1 MKQNKVFLFVLLC
14 STLLM
19 ACTKEEFKSQKVES
33 SLATRSSTSHPVP
46 YSPLVL
52 NEVEE
57 IKKTVD
63 CDVWKYFEN
72 FKTVIYATSVQTSS
86 DVFSFI
92 PSAKEG
98 KGNKIVEELYELEI
112 RDGDGN
118 PMPFAGMKAEQ
129 KEVFIDLYLA
139 AEAKVLNEKIAQV
152 PALKNYIEEE
162 NRATGATIESN
173 GLTPLILGI
182 IDPELLAKI
191 KRIEYSDFARTN
203 DAKRQYL
210 KEREDENPD
219 VGGSGSDPSDPNT
232 SFTLEKVRKEWAM
245 QSRPGNFV
253 LRLSKHNE
261 PWIFATI
268 VDWDLN
274 VGHAGIIDNF
284 IYADTDLHTNS
295 TIESFKG
302 DGVQCHSIAD
312 WKTAHYL
319 MGIQKVEYYF
329 SWKHL
334 SIRREC
340 HPVNSIPLR
349 DWANKY
355 IGVEYARNVKFP
367 IAKLVAP
374 HYFTC
379 TTLVW
384 WCSKKAYGINLSRW
398 LSTIVTPADLLI
410 DENSY
415 IIASIE

>member
-1 MKQNKVFLFVLLC
+1 MKRNRVFLFVLLC

-33 SLATRSSTSHPVP
+33 SLATQSSTSHPVT
-46 YSPLVL
+46 YSLFVL

-72 FKTVIYATSVQTSS
+72 FKTVIYATSVPTSS
-86 DVFSFI
+86 DIFSFI
-92 PSAKEG
+92 PNAKAG
-98 KGNKIVEELYELEI
+98 KGNKIVEELYGLEI
-112 RDGDGN
+112 RDADGN
-118 PMPFAGMKAEQ
+118 SMPFAGMKAEQ

-139 AEAKVLNEKIAQV
+139 TEAKVLNEKIAQV
-152 PALKNYIEEE
+152 PALKNYIKEE

-173 GLTPLILGI
+173 GLTPLTLGI
-182 IDPELLAKI
+182 IDPQILAKI
-191 KRIEYSDFARTN
+191 KRIEYSDFARVN
-203 DAKRQYL
+203 DAKRLTL
-210 KEREDENPD
+210 KKYIDEDSEA
-219 VGGSGSDPSDPNT
+219 GGSESGTSDASMP
-232 SFTLEKVRKEWAM
+232 FTLEKVRKEWAM

-253 LRLSKHNE
+253 LRLSKHNK

-268 VDWDLN
+268 VDGDLN

-302 DGVQCHSIAD
+302 DGVQCNSIAD

-319 MGIQKVEYYF
+319 MGIQDVEYYF
-329 SWKHL
+329 SWKHF

-355 IGVEYARNVKFP
+355 IGVEYASNVKFP

-415 IIASIE
+415 LIASIE

>member
-72 FKTVIYATSVQTSS
+72 FKTVIYATSAQTSS

-139 AEAKVLNEKIAQV
+139 AETKVLNEKIAQV

-162 NRATGATIESN
+162 S
-173 GLTPLILGI
+173 
-182 IDPELLAKI
+182 
-191 KRIEYSDFARTN
+191 Y
-203 DAKRQYL
+203 
-210 KEREDENPD
+210 
-219 VGGSGSDPSDPNT
+219 
-232 SFTLEKVRKEWAM
+232 RK
-245 QSRPGNFV
+245 
-253 LRLSKHNE
+253 
-261 PWIFATI
+261 
-268 VDWDLN
+268 
-274 VGHAGIIDNF
+274 
-284 IYADTDLHTNS
+284 
-295 TIESFKG
+295 
-302 DGVQCHSIAD
+302 
-312 WKTAHYL
+312 
-319 MGIQKVEYYF
+319 
-329 SWKHL
+329 
-334 SIRREC
+334 
-340 HPVNSIPLR
+340 
-349 DWANKY
+349 
-355 IGVEYARNVKFP
+355 
-367 IAKLVAP
+367 
-374 HYFTC
+374 
-379 TTLVW
+379 
-384 WCSKKAYGINLSRW
+384 
-398 LSTIVTPADLLI
+398 
-410 DENSY
+410 
-415 IIASIE
+415 